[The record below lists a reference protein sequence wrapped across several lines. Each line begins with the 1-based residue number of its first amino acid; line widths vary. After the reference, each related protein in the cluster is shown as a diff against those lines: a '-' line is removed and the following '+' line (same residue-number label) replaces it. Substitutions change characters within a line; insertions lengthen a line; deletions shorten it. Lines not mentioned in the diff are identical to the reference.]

1 MIKMVSGFLLSLTT
15 LLVMPIEISAA
26 QKSVEIT
33 IKKTQKTDTEYC
45 LYMVIRNHKLQEVQL
60 NIFGSQVLKDADGAA
75 ASFKI
80 MNMMNPAL
88 DPNIKIPKGEVASGW
103 SCWDIPSADYKPDTL
118 ILKPFAGSR
127 YASIKLQ
134 KAGSSSSSAKKTTNA
149 NTESLSSQ
157 DNQQGISEKL
167 DEILKRL
174 GQIEKR
180 LKP

>member
-1 MIKMVSGFLLSLTT
+1 MKKILGLALGLTT
-15 LLVMPIEISAA
+15 LLVTPIEISAA

-60 NIFGSQVLKDADGAA
+60 NVFGSQVLKDADGAA

-88 DPNIKIPKGEVASGW
+88 DPNINIPKGEVVSGW
-103 SCWDIPSADYKPDTL
+103 SCWDMPSADYKPDTL
-118 ILKPFAGSR
+118 ILKPLLGSR

-134 KAGSSSSSAKKTTNA
+134 KAKSSSSSTKKPTNA
-149 NTESLSSQ
+149 KTESLSSQ

-174 GQIEKR
+174 GQIEKK